1 VRGLALHLE
10 AGARLGTR
18 PLLKLLIPGDS
29 DLEGEQQEACQR
41 DLTPAGSSRGRQIRG
56 EWLDRVDFP
65 AQRLSLLRTS
75 HERQIP
81 AGYALVNPYP
91 RSGPRLKTFDRAR
104 KQPTYGLSFSATVP

>member
-41 DLTPAGSSRGRQIRG
+41 DLTPAGSSRGGRSEASGSIASISV
-56 EWLDRVDFP
+56 RVASSGGP
-65 AQRLSLLRTS
+65 ERVERLSPPSEFT
-75 HERQIP
+75 
-81 AGYALVNPYP
+81 G
-91 RSGPRLKTFDRAR
+91 
-104 KQPTYGLSFSATVP
+104 